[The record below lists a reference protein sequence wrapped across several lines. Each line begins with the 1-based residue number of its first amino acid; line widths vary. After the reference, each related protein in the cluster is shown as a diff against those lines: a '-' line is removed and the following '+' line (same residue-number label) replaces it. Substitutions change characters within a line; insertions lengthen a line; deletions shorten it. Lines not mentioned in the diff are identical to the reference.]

1 MKNGIIYYNKDDLS
15 LCFEYYDW
23 VFVLNQ
29 LIFIRPGMGIAAVI
43 LTPRWM

>member
-23 VFVLNQ
+23 VFVLGQ
-29 LIFIRPGMGIAAVI
+29 KITYGPTVKK
-43 LTPRWM
+43 